1 MNNWQKGGF
10 GLYVH
15 WPFCVSKCPY
25 CDFNSHVV
33 AQIDPRW
40 QMDSYLAALA
50 QYGTEL
56 PGRTLNSIFFGGG
69 TPSTMDPAAIGAI
82 IDAAQ
87 RHWTFA
93 NDIEITLE
101 ANPGSVDAARFAGYA
116 LAGVGRV
123 SLGIQA
129 LNDRDLKR
137 LGRTHDTREALRAL
151 DIARAQ
157 FDRVSFDLIYARQ
170 GQTLAGWEQEL
181 ARALAF
187 GTEHLSLYQLTIEP
201 GTVFGKRARA
211 GQLRDLPDEDL
222 AADMFEV
229 TQNMCYSNGLLAY
242 EVSNHA
248 RRGAHSVHNMIYWQA
263 GDYVGIGPG
272 AHGRI
277 TVGDTRFATET
288 PLNPGTWAEMTRE
301 NGTGETLRESLTPR
315 DQAEEYL
322 LMGLRTRRGVALDR
336 LGALGAQLE
345 EAALQNL
352 EAMNLVERTDGRLRA
367 TAKGLPVL
375 NAVLRELALTL

>member
-1 MNNWQKGGF
+1 MSNWQKGGF

-33 AQIDPRW
+33 AQIDPNW
-40 QMDSYLAALA
+40 QVSRYLAALA
-50 QYGTEL
+50 QYGREL

-69 TPSTMDPAAIGAI
+69 TPSTMDPAAVGAI

-116 LAGVGRV
+116 QAGVGRV

-129 LNDRDLKR
+129 LNDTDLRR

-151 DIARAQ
+151 DIAQAQ

-170 GQTLAGWEQEL
+170 GQTLAAWEDEL

-201 GTVFGKRARA
+201 GTVFGKRAHA

-222 AADMFEV
+222 AADMFEA
-229 TQNMCYSNGLLAY
+229 TQIMCDSNGLQAY

-248 RRGAHSVHNMIYWQA
+248 RIGAHSVHNMIYWQA

-277 TVGDTRFATET
+277 TLGHTRFATET
-288 PLNPGTWAEMTRE
+288 PQQPGAWAARTRN
-301 NGTGETLRESLTPR
+301 NGTGESLRAPLSLR

-322 LMGLRTRRGVALDR
+322 LMGLRTRRGVELDR
-336 LGALGAQLE
+336 LGVMGAKLE
-345 EAALQNL
+345 EASLQNL
-352 EAMNLVERTDGRLRA
+352 EALDLVERSDGHLRA
-367 TAKGLPVL
+367 TAKGMPVL
-375 NAVLRELALTL
+375 NAILRELALTL